1 MSSLR
6 RRGLTPQRSAA
17 MTGLRPCASPLQE
30 PEEMEK
36 FTVLEG
42 VAAPLKMINVATAMI
57 IPKQYL
63 KTIKRTGLGTGLFS
77 ELRYRDD
84 GSENPDFVLNKPA
97 YRKARILV
105 ADDNFGCGS
114 SREHAPWALLD
125 FGIRCVISKQFGEIF
140 YNNCFKNGILP
151 IKVSPEDLEKLFDDA
166 DRGANATLTVDLE
179 KQEIRG
185 PDGGKVKFEI
195 DPHRKHCLLNGL
207 DDIGLTLEKKS
218 KIDSFESKSNAQ
230 RPWA

>member
-1 MSSLR
+1 MD
-6 RRGLTPQRSAA
+6 
-17 MTGLRPCASPLQE
+17 
-30 PEEMEK
+30 K
-36 FTVLEG
+36 FTTLDG
-42 VAAPLKMINVATAMI
+42 VAAPLKMINVDTDMI

-97 YRKARILV
+97 YRNAKILV
-105 ADDNFGCGS
+105 VDDNFGCGS

-125 FGIRCVISKQFGEIF
+125 FGIRCVISTSFGDIF

-151 IKVSPEDLEKLFDDA
+151 IRVRPDQLEKLFDDA
-166 DRGANATLTVDLE
+166 ERGANATLSIDLP

-185 PDGGKVKFEI
+185 PDGGMIKFEV
-195 DPHRKHCLLNGL
+195 DAFRKHCLLNGL
-207 DDIGLTLEKKS
+207 DDIGLTLQKKPA
-218 KIDSFESKSNAQ
+218 IETYESKLKAA
-230 RPWA
+230 RPWI